1 MDIGRL
7 FSTSFAMFRQRFWPL
22 AGMWAVFF
30 AIQIGA
36 MIVLGIAAAVLGISG
51 LATDLE
57 DPAAIAG
64 MGVGMILLL
73 VLFYGAYIVVIL
85 AQQAALVTLASPLEE
100 PAFGAALS
108 RGFRS
113 ALPFL
118 GITLIMVLAY
128 FVLVLILGG
137 VAGLAAAGGGAAG
150 SILVA
155 LLAVPAIIYL
165 GCRFAVLV
173 PVVAVDQVFN
183 PLTAIRR
190 SWAVTQG
197 KVLAIF
203 LAIVGFL
210 LASLVALGLPFG
222 LMLYLLGGTGGGSA
236 DPGAAFGMVALGF
249 LVFVPLFIAYSVYA
263 AAFTASMHSE
273 VTGGGAESLEEVFA

>member
-118 GITLIMVLAY
+118 GITLIMVLVY
-128 FVLVLILGG
+128 FVLVLVLGG

-222 LMLYLLGGTGGGSA
+222 LMVYLLGGTGGGSA

-249 LVFVPLFIAYSVYA
+249 LVFVPLFIAYSIYA